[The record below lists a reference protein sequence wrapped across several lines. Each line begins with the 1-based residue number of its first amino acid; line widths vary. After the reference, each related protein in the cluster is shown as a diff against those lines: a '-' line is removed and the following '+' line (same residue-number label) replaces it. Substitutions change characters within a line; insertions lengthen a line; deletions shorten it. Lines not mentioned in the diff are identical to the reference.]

1 MAILYCKVHMITTL
15 HIFQGVSDML
25 NLSVSIGH
33 EFDMI
38 GPTLSF
44 PYTAIK
50 LKVVWHL
57 K

>member
-1 MAILYCKVHMITTL
+1 MAILYCKVHMITTF
-15 HIFQGVSDML
+15 HIFQGVSDKL

-38 GPTLSF
+38 GPTLSL

-50 LKVVWHL
+50 
-57 K
+57 